1 MESVSNIQLELP
13 NLISFSISSKGIT
26 MSVSK
31 ASFHLKCT
39 NDFSYLISSLKPI
52 RNNIYPF
59 QLMSSVKTLK
69 KIKIKTTDK
78 ERAKKAPN
86 E

>member
-1 MESVSNIQLELP
+1 
-13 NLISFSISSKGIT
+13 

-59 QLMSSVKTLK
+59 QLISSVKTLK
-69 KIKIKTTDK
+69 TIKIKTTDK

>member
-1 MESVSNIQLELP
+1 
-13 NLISFSISSKGIT
+13 

-52 RNNIYPF
+52 KNNIYPF
-59 QLMSSVKTLK
+59 QLISSVKTLK
-69 KIKIKTTDK
+69 KIKRKTTDK

-86 E
+86 EWNNFDFSLMALFSRYL